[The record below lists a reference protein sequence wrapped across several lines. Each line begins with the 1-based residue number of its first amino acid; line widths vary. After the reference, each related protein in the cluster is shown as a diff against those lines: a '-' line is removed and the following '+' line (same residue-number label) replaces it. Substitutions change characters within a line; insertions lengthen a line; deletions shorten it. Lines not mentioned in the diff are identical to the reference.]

1 MKRQNLVTVNSTEKC
16 EGVIT
21 RYKKTVGAVEKS
33 VSDYFLVCR
42 DLCQNIVKMKIEE
55 DRQYVLSRWIK
66 ELNHLIAISFKKI
79 RISNSNLK
87 PNKNA
92 IDLMKI
98 REGLKLKISKL
109 KNGEKTT
116 IREEQI
122 QKMTLVSKHEQL
134 RSNKF
139 GSGYIL

>member
-1 MKRQNLVTVNSTEKC
+1 M
-16 EGVIT
+16 
-21 RYKKTVGAVEKS
+21 
-33 VSDYFLVCR
+33 
-42 DLCQNIVKMKIEE
+42 
-55 DRQYVLSRWIK
+55 
-66 ELNHLIAISFKKI
+66 
-79 RISNSNLK
+79 
-87 PNKNA
+87 
-92 IDLMKI
+92 DLMKI

>member
-1 MKRQNLVTVNSTEKC
+1 MKCQNLVTVNSTEKC
-16 EGVIT
+16 ERVVT
-21 RYKKTVGAVEKS
+21 RYKKSLRSVEKS
-33 VSDYFLVCR
+33 VSDYFLVCQ
-42 DLCQNIVKMKIEE
+42 DLCPNIVNMKIDE
-55 DRQYVLSRWIK
+55 DVLSRWIK
-66 ELNHLIAISFKKI
+66 ELNHLIALSFKKI